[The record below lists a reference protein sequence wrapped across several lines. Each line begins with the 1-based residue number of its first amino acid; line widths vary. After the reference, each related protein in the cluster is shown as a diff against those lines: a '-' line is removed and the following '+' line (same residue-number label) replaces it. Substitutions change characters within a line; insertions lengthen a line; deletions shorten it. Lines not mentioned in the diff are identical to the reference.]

1 MSRRPI
7 FVATLG
13 VALFFAVPAHAAKAK
28 RGSAARREPA
38 VRACDASHLRTIRAV
53 LPAAL
58 GRIQTAKQLARGDSQ
73 MGQTRRQDARHLA
86 QAIFNAD
93 LQREGGEQ
101 VLLDM
106 QTRLGGPTLQF
117 MCPPRNH
124 SYCNLW
130 DAATERGN
138 NKVFLCPSFFS
149 QSPEQKK
156 RTLIH
161 EAAHLAFIAVA
172 DERYCN
178 TPFAC
183 TGSCS
188 QSQPWQHADN
198 WAQFVNCATG
208 APALPQDG
216 ITLRARARR
225 RH

>member
-1 MSRRPI
+1 MFRRPI
-7 FVATLG
+7 FTATL
-13 VALFFAVPAHAAKAK
+13 AAAVLTAVSAHAKAK
-28 RGSAARREPA
+28 GGGSAPHREPA
-38 VRACDASHLRTIRAV
+38 VRACSASRVRALRSGV
-53 LPAAL
+53 LRAAL
-58 GRIQTAKQLARGDSQ
+58 ARIQTAKQLARGDSQ
-73 MGQTRRQDARHLA
+73 MGQTRSQDARHLA

-117 MCPPRNH
+117 MCPPANH
-124 SYCNLW
+124 SYCHLW
-130 DAATERGN
+130 DAATERAN

-149 QSPEQKK
+149 QRPEQQK

-172 DERYCN
+172 DEQYCN
-178 TPFAC
+178 TPFEC
-183 TGSCS
+183 SRSCS

-216 ITLRARARR
+216 TTLRARR